1 MEGTKHDGWAS
12 RWGMILAMAGS
23 AVGLGNFLRFPVQA
37 SQNGGGAFIIPY
49 LVSLVILG
57 IPLMWMEWAMGRYGG
72 AFTHGSLPSVFHL
85 LWPRRA
91 AKYLGGIGILLT
103 FVVSVYYLYIESWS
117 LAYSFFALTGRFERI
132 TEHTQMA
139 SFLKG
144 FQGLERN
151 EFFQGGG
158 WAYFFLLVTLAINL
172 WILSRG
178 ISKGIERFAKI
189 AMPLLFFM
197 GLVLVVRVFSLGSP
211 VRPDWNLNAALGFL
225 WNPDF
230 KALTKPGVWLAA
242 AGQVFFTLSLGW
254 GQILT
259 YATYL
264 HKNDDIAL
272 SGLTSVSL
280 NEVCEV
286 ILGASIGIVAAYLF
300 FGPQMTVEI
309 AKGGSFDLG
318 FVSMPAIF
326 TQIPAGRLFAFLW
339 FLLLFFAGIT
349 SSIALTQP
357 SVHFLVSA
365 FDMDS
370 TRASSIVGVVMFACV
385 QPVYF
390 FLGKGYLDELDF
402 IAGTMGIVFFGL
414 IEVVLFVWVFGPGKA
429 WQEITRDNDIAIPS
443 FFKPLL
449 TWVTPVALL
458 VLFLVWCVEEAP
470 AFLFFE
476 GIPKEHIGTRWAAR
490 AFVLVMFSMIC
501 MLIKL
506 KKERLTRTTALEVS
520 E

>member
-1 MEGTKHDGWAS
+1 
-12 RWGMILAMAGS
+12 
-23 AVGLGNFLRFPVQA
+23 
-37 SQNGGGAFIIPY
+37 
-49 LVSLVILG
+49 
-57 IPLMWMEWAMGRYGG
+57 
-72 AFTHGSLPSVFHL
+72 
-85 LWPRRA
+85 
-91 AKYLGGIGILLT
+91 
-103 FVVSVYYLYIESWS
+103 VSVYYLYIESWS

-132 TEHTQMA
+132 NEHTQMA

-178 ISKGIERFAKI
+178 ISKGIEWFSKL

-211 VRPDWNLNAALGFL
+211 VRPDWSLSGALGFL

-230 KALTKPGVWLAA
+230 KALGNPGVWLAA

-272 SGLTSVSL
+272 SGLTTVSL

-286 ILGASIGIVAAYLF
+286 ILGASIGIIAAYLF

-326 TQIPAGRLFAFLW
+326 TQIPAGRLFAFFW

-349 SSIALTQP
+349 SSIALIQP
-357 SVHFLVSA
+357 SVHFLTSA

-370 TRASSIVGVVMFACV
+370 TRASSIVGVAMLLCV

-414 IEVVLFVWVFGPGKA
+414 IEVILFMWVFGAGKA
-429 WQEITRDNDIAIPS
+429 WQEITRDNDIVIPS
-443 FFKPLL
+443 FFKPIL
-449 TWVTPVALL
+449 TRVTPVLLL
-458 VLFLVWCVEEAP
+458 VLFLAWCVEKAP
-470 AFLFFE
+470 EFLFFE
-476 GIPKEHIGTRWAAR
+476 GIPEDQIIARLAAR
-490 AFVLVMFSMIC
+490 GFVLLMFVVVC
-501 MLIKL
+501 VLIKL
-506 KKERLTRTTALEVS
+506 KKERLTQPAVLEVS

>member
-1 MEGTKHDGWAS
+1 MKEAKHVGWS
-12 RWGMILAMAGS
+12 TRWGMILAMAGS
-23 AVGLGNFLRFPVQA
+23 ATGLGNFLRFPVQA
-37 SQNGGGAFIIPY
+37 SQNGGGAFIVPY

-72 AFTHGSLPSVFHL
+72 AFSRGSLPSVFHL
-85 LWPRRA
+85 LWPSRV

-117 LAYSFFALTGRFERI
+117 LAYSFFALTGRFEQI

-144 FQGLERN
+144 FQGLEKN
-151 EFFQGGG
+151 EFFQGGS

-178 ISKGIERFAKI
+178 ISKGIERCAKI
-189 AMPLLFFM
+189 AMPLLFLM
-197 GLVLVVRVFSLGSP
+197 GVVLVVRVFSLGSP
-211 VRPDWNLNAALGFL
+211 VRPDWNLSGALGFL

-230 KALTKPGVWLAA
+230 KALDNPGVWLAA

-272 SGLTSVSL
+272 SGLTTVSL

-286 ILGASIGIVAAYLF
+286 ILGASIGIIAACLF
-300 FGPQMTVEI
+300 FGPTVTVDI
-309 AKGGSFDLG
+309 ANGGSFDLG

-326 TQIPAGRLFAFLW
+326 TQIPAGRLFAFMW

-349 SSIALTQP
+349 SSIALIQP
-357 SVHFLVSA
+357 SVHFLSSA

-370 TRASSIVGVVMFACV
+370 TRASSIVGVAILLCV

-390 FLGKGYLDELDF
+390 FLSKGYLDELDF

-414 IEVVLFVWVFGPGKA
+414 IEVILFVWVFGTNRA
-429 WQEITRDNDIAIPS
+429 WQEITRDNDIVIPS
-443 FFKPLL
+443 FFKPIL
-449 TWVTPVALL
+449 TWVTPFLLL
-458 VLFLVWCVEEAP
+458 VLFLAWCVEKAP
-470 AFLFFE
+470 EFLFFE
-476 GIPKEHIGTRWAAR
+476 GIPEDQIVARLAAR
-490 AFVLVMFSMIC
+490 GFVLMMFVVVC
-501 MLIKL
+501 VLIKL
-506 KKERLTRTTALEVS
+506 KKERLTQPAVLGVS

>member
-1 MEGTKHDGWAS
+1 MQHDGWAS

-37 SQNGGGAFIIPY
+37 AQNGGGAFIIPY
-49 LVSLVILG
+49 LVSLLVLG

-72 AFTHGSLPSVFHL
+72 SFTRGSLPSVFHL
-85 LWPRRA
+85 LWPRRLS
-91 AKYLGGIGILLT
+91 KYLGGIGIVLT
-103 FVVSVYYLYIESWS
+103 FVVSVYYVYIESWS
-117 LAYSFFALTGRFERI
+117 LAYSFFAITGRFERI
-132 TEHTQMA
+132 TELGQMA

-151 EFFQGGG
+151 EFFQSGA
-158 WAYFFLLVTLAINL
+158 WAYAFLLLSLGINL

-178 ISKGIERFAKI
+178 VSRGIEKFARLAI
-189 AMPLLFFM
+189 PLLFLM
-197 GLVLVVRVFSLGSP
+197 SVVLVLRVFSLGTP
-211 VRPDWNLNAALGFL
+211 VRPEWGLNSALGFL

-230 KALTKPGVWLAA
+230 KALANPGVWLAA

-264 HKNDDIAL
+264 HPKDDIAL
-272 SGLTSVSL
+272 SGLTTVSL

-286 ILGASIGIVAAYLF
+286 ILGASIGIIAAFLF
-300 FGPQMTVEI
+300 FGPQTTVAI

-326 TQIPAGRLFAFLW
+326 MQIPAGRVFAFVW

-349 SSIALTQP
+349 SSIALIQP
-357 SVHFLVSA
+357 SARFLVSA
-365 FDMDS
+365 FGMDPA
-370 TRASSIVGVVMFACV
+370 RASKILGVFMFFCV

-402 IAGTMGIVFFGL
+402 IAGTAGIVLFGL
-414 IEVVLFVWVFGPGKA
+414 IEVVLFMWVFGADLA
-429 WQEITRDNDIAIPS
+429 WKEMTRDNDIGIPRL
-443 FFKPLL
+443 FKPIL
-449 TWVTPVALL
+449 TWVTPLFMLALL
-458 VLFLVWCVEEAP
+458 VSWCVQKAP
-470 AFLFFE
+470 EFFFFE
-476 GIPKEHIGTRWAAR
+476 GLPKDQAATRLAAR
-490 AFVLVMFSMIC
+490 GFVIAMFALVC
-501 MLIKL
+501 VLIKL
-506 KKERLTRTTALEVS
+506 KKEPLTETNPKAFP
-520 E
+520 